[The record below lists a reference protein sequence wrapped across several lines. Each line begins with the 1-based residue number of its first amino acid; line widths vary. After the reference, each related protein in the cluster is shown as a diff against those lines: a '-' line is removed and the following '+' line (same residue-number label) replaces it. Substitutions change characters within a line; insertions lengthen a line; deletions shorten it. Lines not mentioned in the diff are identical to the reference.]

1 MNDPFETHNL
11 NHLSASSINSY
22 IANPARFILQVSGY
36 RDEIGIPAMWR
47 GIAVDFAICALLDGE
62 CEAHECLDIAKNKF
76 SDLEHASAQK
86 CEEID
91 LGKCNKEYE
100 SLHRYIEVAVPH
112 YKGLGKPIQT
122 QAKIKIELDELPVPI
137 IGYTD
142 LQYEH
147 TLRDIKT
154 VGRWT
159 SKIPES
165 TLRQMAIYEKA
176 TGKVAILDYLYVTA
190 KGAEVRSVPVQDSDY
205 HYDVVLQA
213 CKSIMKLL
221 GTSDDIQE
229 VASLLMPDFDDW
241 RWSEGERRAAKRLW
255 RIV

>member
-1 MNDPFETHNL
+1 M
-11 NHLSASSINSY
+11 
-22 IANPARFILQVSGY
+22 
-36 RDEIGIPAMWR
+36 
-47 GIAVDFAICALLDGE
+47 
-62 CEAHECLDIAKNKF
+62 
-76 SDLEHASAQK
+76 
-86 CEEID
+86 
-91 LGKCNKEYE
+91 
-100 SLHRYIEVAVPH
+100 
-112 YKGLGKPIQT
+112 
-122 QAKIKIELDELPVPI
+122 PVPI